1 MAGILPNNTSISRC
15 CSIGNRLAVTEGQ
28 IGRSPDMEVEFQA
41 VSYVGSTFLE
51 DALPAFPKGTAVYK
65 IFDLHGQLIVLNRTS
80 NMSQRMARFFGEHSE
95 RVKDLDL
102 RQITSRIEYVR
113 TFSPFET
120 TFVLY
125 LERRRYFPKT
135 YRRMK
140 TFRYFTLMKINQK
153 QRFPRVYASR
163 QIKSGVDYFGPFVT
177 RGQFVRMK
185 TTLVR
190 TFKLRPCPFNIRGND
205 PHPDCL
211 YFQMNT
217 CSRPCN
223 NDIDR
228 SGYLSDVGAAMAFVQ
243 GHDAAIEQPWI
254 AEMTNLAA
262 ETKFEEAEAIRK
274 RLDRLRRARHETKD
288 VFPAIATFN
297 YVIALPSVTAAH
309 LKIAIIRSGAIV
321 AFRDFETAT
330 LRSTLAEEL
339 ARCFDPKMA
348 PSLENNSLYDEFCLV
363 CTFMV
368 KSLLAVP
375 LIPYTGVEETINA
388 IEKQR
393 REKRKNSKTIGV
405 VE

>member
-1 MAGILPNNTSISRC
+1 L
-15 CSIGNRLAVTEGQ
+15 
-28 IGRSPDMEVEFQA
+28 
-41 VSYVGSTFLE
+41 
-51 DALPAFPKGTAVYK
+51 FPKGTAVYK
-65 IFDLHGQLIVLNRTS
+65 IFDIHGQLIVLNKTS
-80 NMSQRMARFFGEHSE
+80 NMTQRMERFFGPHSE

-120 TFVLY
+120 TFALY

-140 TFRYFTLMKINQK
+140 TFRYFTLMKINRK

-177 RGQFVRMK
+177 RGQFARMK
-185 TTLVR
+185 TALER
-190 TFKLRPCPFNIRGND
+190 TFKLRPCPFNIRGDD

-228 SGYLSDVGAAMAFVQ
+228 SGYLADVGAAMAFVQ

-254 AEMTNLAA
+254 AEMTSLAA

-274 RLDRLRRARHETKD
+274 RLDRLHRARHETKD
-288 VFPAIATFN
+288 VFPAIGTFN
-297 YVIALPSVTAAH
+297 YVIPLPSSTTSRMKV
-309 LKIAIIRSGAIV
+309 AIVRGGAIV

-330 LRSTLAEEL
+330 IRASLAEEL
-339 ARCFDPKMA
+339 TRCFDSESSSP
-348 PSLENNSLYDEFCLV
+348 ENNWLYDEFCLV

-375 LIPYTGVEETINA
+375 LIPYTGADGTAAE
-388 IEKQR
+388 IEKRSQK
-393 REKRKNSKTIGV
+393 KRKQRTDSEPGTSG
-405 VE
+405 

>member
-1 MAGILPNNTSISRC
+1 ML
-15 CSIGNRLAVTEGQ
+15 
-28 IGRSPDMEVEFQA
+28 GRSPHMDFEFQT
-41 VSYVGSTFLE
+41 VPYVGSTFLE
-51 DALPAFPKGTAVYK
+51 DTLLLFPKGTAVYK
-65 IFDLHGQLIVLNRTS
+65 IFDIHGQLIVLNKTS
-80 NMSQRMARFFGEHSE
+80 NMAQRMERFFGPHSE

-120 TFVLY
+120 TFALY

-140 TFRYFTLMKINQK
+140 TFRYFTLMKINRK

-177 RGQFVRMK
+177 RGQFARMK
-185 TTLVR
+185 TALER
-190 TFKLRPCPFNIRGND
+190 TFNLRPCPFNIRGDD

-228 SGYLSDVGAAMAFVQ
+228 SGYLADVGAAMAFVQ

-254 AEMTNLAA
+254 AEMTSLAA

-274 RLDRLRRARHETKD
+274 RLDRLHRARHETKD
-288 VFPAIATFN
+288 VLPAIGTFN
-297 YVIALPSVTAAH
+297 YVIALPSATSSQV
-309 LKIAIIRSGAIV
+309 KVAIVRGGAIV
-321 AFRDFETAT
+321 AFRDFETST
-330 LRSTLAEEL
+330 LRTTLAEEL
-339 ARCFDPKMA
+339 ARCFDPKE
-348 PSLENNSLYDEFCLV
+348 PPPDNNWLYDEFCLV
-363 CTFMV
+363 CTFIV

-375 LIPYTGVEETINA
+375 LIPFTGVEETVAA

-393 REKRKNSKTIGV
+393 GERKKRKNSAET
-405 VE
+405 ETQ

>member
-1 MAGILPNNTSISRC
+1 MDL
-15 CSIGNRLAVTEGQ
+15 
-28 IGRSPDMEVEFQA
+28 EFQTVA
-41 VSYVGSTFLE
+41 YIGSTFLE
-51 DALPAFPKGTAVYK
+51 DALPTFPKGTAVYK
-65 IFDLHGQLIVLNRTS
+65 IFDIHGQLIVLDKTS
-80 NMSQRMARFFGEHSE
+80 NLSQRMARFFGEHSE

-102 RQITSRIEYVR
+102 RLITSRIEYIR

-120 TFVLY
+120 AFVLY

-140 TFRYFTLMKINQK
+140 TFRYFTLMKINRK

-185 TTLVR
+185 TALER
-190 TFKLRPCPFNIRGND
+190 TFKLRPCQFNIRGND

-217 CSRPCN
+217 CSKPCN

-228 SGYLSDVGAAMAFVQ
+228 SRYLSDVGAAMAFVQ
-243 GHDAAIEQPWI
+243 GQDAVIEQPWI
-254 AEMTNLAA
+254 AEMTRLAA
-262 ETKFEEAEAIRK
+262 ETKFEQAEAIRK
-274 RLDRLRRARHETKD
+274 RLERLRRARHETKD

-297 YVIALPSVTAAH
+297 YVIALPAVTSSQV
-309 LKIAIIRSGAIV
+309 KVAIVRGGAIV

-330 LRSTLAEEL
+330 LRTTLAEEL
-339 ARCFDPKMA
+339 TRCFDPKA
-348 PSLENNSLYDEFCLV
+348 PPPDSNWLYDEFCLV

-375 LIPYTGVEETINA
+375 LIPFTGVEETVGA

-393 REKRKNSKTIGV
+393 VERKKRKNATGETEPLPS
-405 VE
+405 

>member
-1 MAGILPNNTSISRC
+1 MDL
-15 CSIGNRLAVTEGQ
+15 
-28 IGRSPDMEVEFQA
+28 EFQT
-41 VSYVGSTFLE
+41 VPYVGSTFLE
-51 DALPAFPKGTAVYK
+51 EALPLFPKGTAVYK
-65 IFDLHGQLIVLNRTS
+65 IFDIHGQLIVLNKTS
-80 NMSQRMARFFGEHSE
+80 NLAQRMERFFGPHSE

-120 TFVLY
+120 TFALY

-135 YRRMK
+135 YRKMK
-140 TFRYFTLMKINQK
+140 TFRYFSLMKINRK

-163 QIKSGVDYFGPFVT
+163 QIKSGVEYFGPFVT
-177 RGQFVRMK
+177 RGQFARMK
-185 TTLVR
+185 TALER
-190 TFKLRPCPFNIRGND
+190 TFKLRPCLFNIRGND

-228 SGYLSDVGAAMAFVQ
+228 SGYLADVGAAMAFVQ
-243 GHDAAIEQPWI
+243 GHDAAIEQQWI
-254 AEMTNLAA
+254 AEMTSLAA

-274 RLDRLRRARHETKD
+274 RLDRLHRARHETKD
-288 VFPAIATFN
+288 VFPAIGTFN
-297 YVIALPSVTAAH
+297 YVIALPSATSSQV
-309 LKIAIIRSGAIV
+309 KVAIVRGGAIV
-321 AFRDFETAT
+321 AFRDFDTAT
-330 LRSTLAEEL
+330 LRTTLAEEL
-339 ARCFDPKMA
+339 ARCFDPKA
-348 PSLENNSLYDEFCLV
+348 PLPDSNWLYDEFCLV

-375 LIPYTGVEETINA
+375 LIPFTGVEETVAA

-393 REKRKNSKTIGV
+393 GERKKRKKSAEKETL
-405 VE
+405 

>member
-1 MAGILPNNTSISRC
+1 MDL
-15 CSIGNRLAVTEGQ
+15 
-28 IGRSPDMEVEFQA
+28 EFQT
-41 VSYVGSTFLE
+41 VPYVGSTFLE
-51 DALPAFPKGTAVYK
+51 EALPTFPKGTAVYK
-65 IFDLHGQLIVLNRTS
+65 IFDIHGQLIVLNKTS
-80 NMSQRMARFFGEHSE
+80 NLAQRIERFFGPHSE

-120 TFVLY
+120 TFALY
-125 LERRRYFPKT
+125 LERRRYFPKS
-135 YRRMK
+135 YRKMK
-140 TFRYFTLMKINQK
+140 TFRYFTLMKINRK

-177 RGQFVRMK
+177 RGQFARMK
-185 TTLVR
+185 TALER
-190 TFKLRPCPFNIRGND
+190 TFKLRPCQFNIRGND

-243 GHDAAIEQPWI
+243 GNDAAIEQPWI
-254 AEMTNLAA
+254 EEMTSLAA

-274 RLDRLRRARHETKD
+274 RLDRVHRARHETRD
-288 VFPAIATFN
+288 VFPAIGTFN
-297 YVIALPSVTAAH
+297 YVIALPSVTSSRM
-309 LKIAIIRSGAIV
+309 KIAIVHGGAIV

-330 LRSTLAEEL
+330 LRESLAEEL
-339 ARCFDPKMA
+339 ARCFDLET
-348 PSLENNSLYDEFCLV
+348 PSTESNWLYDEFCLV

-375 LIPYTGVEETINA
+375 LIPYTGVEETIA
-388 IEKQR
+388 AVEKQR
-393 REKRKNSKTIGV
+393 GERRKRKNSA
-405 VE
+405 VETDT

>member
-1 MAGILPNNTSISRC
+1 MDL
-15 CSIGNRLAVTEGQ
+15 
-28 IGRSPDMEVEFQA
+28 EFQT
-41 VSYVGSTFLE
+41 VPYVGSTFLE
-51 DALPAFPKGTAVYK
+51 DALPTFPKGTAVYK
-65 IFDLHGQLIVLNRTS
+65 IFDIHGQLIVLNRTS
-80 NMSQRMARFFGEHSE
+80 NLSQRMARFFGEHSE

-120 TFVLY
+120 TFALY
-125 LERRRYFPKT
+125 LERRRHFPKT
-135 YRRMK
+135 YRKMK
-140 TFRYFTLMKINQK
+140 TFRYFTLMKINRK

-177 RGQFVRMK
+177 RGQFARMK
-185 TTLVR
+185 TTLER

-243 GHDAAIEQPWI
+243 GNDAAIEQPWI
-254 AEMTNLAA
+254 AEMTRLAA

-274 RLDRLRRARHETKD
+274 RLDRLHRARHETKD
-288 VFPAIATFN
+288 VFPAIGTFN
-297 YVIALPSVTAAH
+297 YVIALPSVTASH
-309 LKIAIIRSGAIV
+309 LKVAVVRGGAIV

-330 LRSTLAEEL
+330 LRTTLTEEL
-339 ARCFDPKMA
+339 ARCFDPEM
-348 PSLENNSLYDEFCLV
+348 PSPESNSLYDEFCLV

-375 LIPYTGVEETINA
+375 LIPYTGIEETIA
-388 IEKQR
+388 AV
-393 REKRKNSKTIGV
+393 EKRIRKKKKQQQSNLGGENCPPESGGQRDREAGSDIT
-405 VE
+405 